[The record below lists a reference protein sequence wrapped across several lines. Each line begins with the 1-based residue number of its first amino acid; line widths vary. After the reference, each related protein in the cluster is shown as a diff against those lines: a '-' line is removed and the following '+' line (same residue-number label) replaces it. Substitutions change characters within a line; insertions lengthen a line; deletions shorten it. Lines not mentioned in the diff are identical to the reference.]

1 LDASSAPFEKEEALQ
16 VTRPIPDIHKT
27 HTPSG
32 PTIPQAIRD
41 AVDIEGG
48 VRFLRPEGGELFFDR
63 AQLSRAID
71 QRAQH
76 LVALGLSRGDRVGLV
91 LTRNDEFLLTFL
103 GALAVG
109 VIPVPM
115 YSPLSLGKL
124 DAYVLTSARILEAS
138 GARAVITER
147 KLQSVLWSLVDRVA
161 GLASIRCVEDF
172 AGPAPGAPPDV
183 SRVQLD
189 DVAFLQFTSGS
200 TAHPKGVV
208 VTHRSLLAN
217 AHGIVRHGLRTTPE
231 DSTVSWLPLYHDM
244 GLIGLMLT
252 PLWCAMPATYIPTL
266 TFVKHPTIWME
277 TVHRVR
283 GTFTFAPNFAFA
295 LARRRTSEEKLAG
308 LDLSCLRVVGC
319 GAEPN
324 HPDNLRAF
332 AEHFKK
338 AKLDPGAL
346 MPCYGMAEAT
356 LAVSF
361 CEVSQGVRTDRID
374 ADAYHGSGRAFAAPA
389 GASKERALEFVSCGK
404 PFPGHSVEIVSD
416 DGRELPERTVGEIR
430 FSGGSVAAGYY
441 RLSEATRQ
449 TFTPR
454 GLLTGDYGYLAGGE
468 LYVTGRKKD
477 IIILNGRNYDPHTI
491 EWEVAEVPGIRKGN
505 VVAFSRPGTATEELV
520 VVAEAKE
527 ADPAALI
534 QAVKLRVQ
542 ESLLLNVIDVALV
555 GPGQLPKTSSGK
567 LQRRR
572 TREQYLD
579 GTLGRE
585 GVRTAGGSA
594 ETLVLA
600 RHLGRS
606 VLARV
611 KHGVRRRA
619 AALRSALWGAAP
631 SSPPTVA
638 PQAVTAADDDQE
650 N

>member
-1 LDASSAPFEKEEALQ
+1 
-16 VTRPIPDIHKT
+16 VTRPIPDIRKT
-27 HTPSG
+27 HTPNG

-41 AVDIEGG
+41 SVDVEGG
-48 VRFLRPEGGELFFDR
+48 VRFLLPEGGELFFNR
-63 AQLSRAID
+63 AELSRAID

-76 LVALGLSRGDRVGLV
+76 LVALGLEKGDRVGLV
-91 LTRNDEFLLTFL
+91 LTQNHEFLLTFM
-103 GALAVG
+103 GALAIG

-124 DAYVLTSARILEAS
+124 DSYVVTAAHILEAAK
-138 GARAVITER
+138 ARALVTER
-147 KLQSVLWSLVDRVA
+147 KLQSVLWSLVDRVQ
-161 GLASIRCVEDF
+161 GLETIRCVEDF
-172 AGPAPGAPPDV
+172 AGPSPGEPPDV

-200 TAHPKGVV
+200 TSHQKGVV

-217 AHGIVRHGLRTTPE
+217 AHGILRDGLRATPE
-231 DSTVSWLPLYHDM
+231 DSAVSWLPLYHDM
-244 GLIGLMLT
+244 GLIGFVLT

-277 TVHRVR
+277 TMHRVR

-295 LARRRTSEEKLAG
+295 LARRRTSEEKLAK
-308 LDLSCLRVVGC
+308 LDLSCVKVVGC

-324 HPDNLRAF
+324 NPDNLRAF

-338 AKLDPGAL
+338 AGLDPGAM

-356 LAVSF
+356 LAMSF
-361 CEVSQGVRTDRID
+361 CDIGRGVRTDRID
-374 ADAYHGSGRAFAAPA
+374 AEAYHGSGQAIAAPA
-389 GASKERALEFVSCGK
+389 EGSKGRVLDFVSCGK
-404 PFPGHSVEIVSD
+404 PFPGHAVQIVSD
-416 DGRELPERTVGEIR
+416 DGRELPERTMGEIR

-441 RLSEATRQ
+441 RQPKATGE
-449 TFTPR
+449 TFTPK
-454 GLLTGDYGYLAGGE
+454 GLLTGDYGYLADGE

-477 IIILNGRNYDPHTI
+477 IIILNGRNYDPQTI

-520 VVAEAKE
+520 VVAEAKPT
-527 ADPAALI
+527 DLAALVE
-534 QAVKLRVQ
+534 AVKTRVQ
-542 ESLLLNVIDVALV
+542 GSLLLNVTDVVLI

-579 GTLGRE
+579 GALGRE

-594 ETLVLA
+594 EKLVLA

-606 VLARV
+606 MLARV
-611 KHGVRRRA
+611 KHGVRQRA
-619 AALRSALWGAAP
+619 ADLRSALSGEPSPSQPAAAP
-631 SSPPTVA
+631 EAVPT
-638 PQAVTAADDDQE
+638 DDDGQE
-650 N
+650 TRNHD